1 MSNLLRRLPALALC
15 ICLLT
20 GCAAADSGIS
30 AYSYAL
36 NITMNADEY
45 PAADQSLLTGIA
57 DLFNMLHVSG
67 VYATDGTGFDNAVSL
82 VLSNDEA
89 TRTGV
94 EISGTPSH
102 WYINSS
108 LLGSETLMVNN
119 LALLEF
125 AMKAYAH
132 MGMPLQYVALLIN
145 PYVHTSAFE
154 WIQPQWTN
162 TFDGTRTRTVSRKDV
177 LALAQYIS
185 DQGENTREF
194 YYWVLA
200 IARDIG
206 IDASIFDSLYF
217 LPDWAGRVI
226 DKKGI
231 LITVDETSEVWT
243 TGKTTLF
250 TRTVSDGAESWQLT
264 LPADDYGN
272 TLEAAYSHSAEETAF
287 TLTISANAPGDK
299 LSLAVT
305 GDSLP
310 EEFPFTGA
318 CSLQF
323 DASGTILPQPV
334 ALRFNAISDGYYFI
348 FTQTD
353 ATTGNAMLTL
363 SGHVSPVTAPES
375 LSYQSK
381 RNNDNAV
388 NLLSVNDAS
397 LAELLSSVARPLIS
411 GAWPLLVRLPASS
424 FASLF
429 ELLDQYDVLEM
440 VINSLESEPA
450 DIQ

>member
-1 MSNLLRRLPALALC
+1 MFHLLRRLLAFLLC
-15 ICLLT
+15 ACLLT
-20 GCAAADSGIS
+20 GTAAAEGSIT

-36 NITMNADEY
+36 NVTMNAKEY
-45 PAADQSLLTGIA
+45 PAADQPLLTGIA
-57 DLFNMLHVSG
+57 DLFNMLHISG
-67 VYATDGTGFDNAVSL
+67 VYATDGAGFDNAISL
-82 VLSNDEA
+82 ILSGDEA

-108 LLGSETLMVNN
+108 LLGSETLMLNN

-132 MGMPLQYVALLIN
+132 MGMPLQYIAMLIN

-154 WIQPQWTN
+154 WIRPQWEN
-162 TFDGTRTRTVSRKDV
+162 TFGGEQTRTVSRKDV
-177 LALAQYIS
+177 MALAEYIS
-185 DQGENTREF
+185 ETGESTREF

-200 IARDIG
+200 LARDLG
-206 IDASIFDSLYF
+206 YDASIFDSLYF
-217 LPDWAGRVI
+217 LPDWADRVI
-226 DKKGI
+226 GKDGVR
-231 LITVDETSEVWT
+231 ITVENGTETWM
-243 TGKTTLF
+243 TGEITLF
-250 TRTVSDGAESWQLT
+250 TGTADSWQLT

-272 TLEAAYSHSAEETAF
+272 TLVAAYSHTAEQTAF
-287 TLTISANAPGDK
+287 TLTISDAVPGDK
-299 LSLAVT
+299 LSLT
-305 GDSLP
+305 ISGESLP
-310 EEFPFTGA
+310 EAFPFTGA
-318 CSLQF
+318 CSLQL
-323 DASGTILPQPV
+323 DASGSILPQPI

-353 ATTGNAMLTL
+353 ASTGAAMLTL
-363 SGHVSPVTAPES
+363 SGHANLIEAPGT
-375 LSYQSK
+375 LSYQDKNADGS
-381 RNNDNAV
+381 AV

-397 LAELLSSVARPLIS
+397 LASLLSSIARPLIT

-429 ELLDQYDVLEM
+429 ELLDQYEVLEM
-440 VINSLESEPA
+440 VINSLESGSA